1 MPLAPGTRLGPYE
14 VQGAL
19 GAGGMGEVY
28 RAHDTTLGRNVALKM
43 LPDLVAHDP
52 DRRLRFEREAQT
64 LAALNHPNIAQVYGF
79 EQSAGASALVME
91 LVEGEDLAERIARGP
106 IPRDEALPIARQIA
120 QALESAHEAGIV
132 HRDLKPANIK
142 VKPDGTVKVLDF
154 GLAKAVESGA
164 GIGQPGTGGLAN
176 SPTITTPAMTQ
187 AGVILGTAAYMSPEQ
202 ARGKVVDKRSDIW
215 AFGCVLYEMLTGRRA
230 FDGETITDVLA
241 AVVQKSPDWAVL
253 PAATPASVRAVL
265 ERCLEKDAQ
274 LRLRDIGEARIA
286 LGRPASETPMPVATP
301 APPFS
306 RARRA
311 LIGTA
316 ILGVAVAAGL
326 VGYFARPRAEPV
338 TRKFQVAVRSDGA
351 RIQFPVISPDGR
363 RVAYVA
369 NSRLWVQSLD
379 EWEPRELAGTD
390 AAVKPFW
397 SPSGEWI
404 GYFRSEQMLKAPVA
418 GGAVVLVARLPA
430 VQAPLGSASG
440 VWTREGAILFS
451 LASGPVY
458 RVADTGGDL
467 AISFQPP
474 PEVGDLRSLNVLPG
488 GAILATVRSSA
499 ASQPDAIGVVT
510 SGTLKTLLEVSD
522 VDRPRY
528 APSGHIIF
536 ERRSPAVGLWA
547 VPFSVERLEVAGEPF
562 LIGEGAE
569 PSVADDGTLLFAPER
584 GDLSMKLAWF
594 SLDGRVGP
602 TIAAPQPWREGL
614 GVSPDGA
621 RLLASA
627 EDGLWMFD
635 VATGARQRITTSRSD
650 VSPRFVGTTGQIVFV
665 RGESGTPDVIMKPAD
680 AGGAEQVVARGGRF
694 PSPTADG
701 RRVVFNLDAM
711 AAEVSGSTG
720 RPPRSRW
727 EVAWV
732 DLDTPATIHRLGG
745 AHRGARFPDVSPDG
759 RLVAYVSGETGRDE
773 IYLTQLPNGEGK
785 WQLSDNGGG
794 WVRIGPRNDR
804 VVYRALNGD
813 MMSVALG
820 RGEGNAVTI
829 GRPEKLFTWGSGWAM
844 FYDLAPDGQRGVAAM
859 SEAQAQAV
867 SGLSI
872 VQNWHTEFLARGR

>member
-28 RAHDTTLGRNVALKM
+28 RAHDTTLGRSVALKI

-52 DRRLRFEREAQT
+52 DRRMRFEREAQT

-91 LVEGEDLAERIARGP
+91 LVEGEDLAERISRGP

-164 GIGQPGTGGLAN
+164 GIGQPRTGGPAD

-241 AVVQKSPDWAVL
+241 AVVHKSPDWTAL
-253 PAATPASVRAVL
+253 PQATQATVRAVL

-274 LRLRDIGEARIA
+274 IRLRDIGEARIA
-286 LGRPASETPMPVATP
+286 LGRPASETTMPVATS
-301 APPFS
+301 APPPS

-379 EWEPRELAGTD
+379 EWQPRELPGTD
-390 AAVKPFW
+390 AAVRPFW
-397 SPSGEWI
+397 SPSGEWV
-404 GYFRSEQMLKAPVA
+404 GYFRSEQLLKAPVA

-440 VWTREGAILFS
+440 AWTRDGSILIT

-467 AISFQPP
+467 AVVFQPP
-474 PEVGDLRSLNVLPG
+474 REVGDLRSLNVLPG
-488 GAILATVRSSA
+488 GGILATVRSSA
-499 ASQPDAIGVVT
+499 ASQPDAIGVVA
-510 SGTLKTLLEVSD
+510 SGTLKTLLELSD
-522 VDRPRY
+522 VYRPRY
-528 APSGHIIF
+528 APSGHIVF

-547 VPFSVERLEVAGEPF
+547 VPFSAERLEVAGEPF

-569 PSVADDGTLLFAPER
+569 PSVADDGTLLFTPER
-584 GDLSMKLAWF
+584 GDQSMKLAWF

-602 TIAAPQPWREGL
+602 TIAGPQPWREGL

-621 RLLASA
+621 RLLASG
-627 EDGLWMFD
+627 EDGLWLFD

-650 VSPRFVGTTGQIVFV
+650 VSPRFVGTTGQLVFV
-665 RGESGTPDVIMKPAD
+665 RGESGTPDMIMKPAD
-680 AGGAEQVVARGGRF
+680 AGGAEQVVARGARF

-701 RRVVFNLDAM
+701 RRVVFNLGAM
-711 AAEVSGSTG
+711 AAEGSGSG
-720 RPPRSRW
+720 DRPPRSQW

-732 DLDTPATIHRLGG
+732 DLDTPAAIHRLGG

-794 WVRIGPRNDR
+794 WVRISPRGDR

-820 RGEGNAVTI
+820 RGDGNAVTL

-859 SEAQAQAV
+859 SEAQAQAI

-872 VQNWHTEFLARGR
+872 VQNWHSEFLARGR